1 MAAYQGRLAA
11 MAVLSKPMAVF
22 KAGNAQLQFYQQW
35 QTYQGQAKGGLI
47 RSAPLRL
54 EGLGS
59 LRAPV
64 INVYKEPY
72 KEVKEP
78 L

>member
-1 MAAYQGRLAA
+1 
-11 MAVLSKPMAVF
+11 MAVLSRPMAVLSRPAMRSCSF
-22 KAGNAQLQFYQQW
+22 INNGKLIKAKLKEDSYAQPP
-35 QTYQGQAKGGLI
+35 
-47 RSAPLRL
+47 RRL